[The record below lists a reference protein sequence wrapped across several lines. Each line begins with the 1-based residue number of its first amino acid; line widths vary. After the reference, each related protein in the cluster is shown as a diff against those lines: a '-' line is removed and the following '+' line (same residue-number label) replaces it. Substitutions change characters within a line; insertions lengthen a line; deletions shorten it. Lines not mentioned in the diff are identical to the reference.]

1 MDRITIT
8 IKLFA
13 HFRNGRFKEAGH
25 QLAPGATCRQVILGL
40 GFALGE
46 MGIVMVNGQ
55 HAPFDY
61 PLKEGD
67 TLALF
72 PLVGGG

>member
-1 MDRITIT
+1 MAPITVT

-13 HFRNGRFKEAGH
+13 HFRHGRFKEADH
-25 QLAPGATCRQVILGL
+25 QFPPGVACREVILGL
-40 GFALGE
+40 GFRLSE

-55 HAPFDY
+55 HAPLDH
-61 PLKEGD
+61 PLNERD

>member
-1 MDRITIT
+1 MTSITVT

-13 HFRNGRFKEAGH
+13 HFRNGRFKEADH
-25 QLAPGATCRQVILGL
+25 QFAPGVACREVILGL
-40 GFALGE
+40 GFRLGE

-55 HAPFDY
+55 HAHLDHQ
-61 PLKEGD
+61 LSERD

>member
-1 MDRITIT
+1 VGTITVT

-13 HFRNGRFKEAGH
+13 HFRNGRFKEADH
-25 QLAPGATCRQVILGL
+25 QFAPGVNCRQVILGL
-40 GFALGE
+40 GFSLGE

-55 HAPFDY
+55 HASLDY
-61 PLKEGD
+61 ELKERD

>member
-1 MDRITIT
+1 MAQIHVT

-13 HFRNGRFKEAGH
+13 HFRNGRFKEAERS
-25 QLAPGATCRQVILGL
+25 LAPGTDCRQVILGL
-40 GFALGE
+40 DLKLSE
-46 MGIVMVNGQ
+46 MGIVMVNGA
-55 HAPFDY
+55 HVPVDY
-61 PLKEGD
+61 QLKEGD

>member
-1 MDRITIT
+1 MRTITVT

-25 QLAPGATCRQVILGL
+25 QFDSGVDCCQVIQSL
-40 GFALGE
+40 GFRLDE
-46 MGIVMVNGQ
+46 MGIVLVNGQ
-55 HAPFDY
+55 HAPMDY
-61 PLKEGD
+61 LLREGD

>member
-1 MDRITIT
+1 MEQIHVT

-13 HFRNGRFKEAGH
+13 HFRNGRFKEANH
-25 QLAPGATCRQVILGL
+25 PFAPGVDCRQIILGL
-40 GFALGE
+40 GLGLGE
-46 MGIVMVNGQ
+46 VGIVMVNGQ
-55 HAPFDY
+55 HASLDQR
-61 PLKEGD
+61 LKEQD

>member
-1 MDRITIT
+1 MASITVT

-13 HFRNGRFKEAGH
+13 HFRNGRFKEAAQ
-25 QLAPGATCRQVILGL
+25 QLAPGADCRQAILGL
-40 GFALGE
+40 GFRLSE
-46 MGIVMVNGQ
+46 MGIVLVNGQ
-55 HAPFDY
+55 HAPLDQ
-61 PLKEGD
+61 PLNEGD

>member
-1 MDRITIT
+1 VERITVT

-13 HFRNGRFKEAGH
+13 QFRNGRFKVADH
-25 QLAPGATCRQVILGL
+25 QFDSGVDCRQIILGL
-40 GFALGE
+40 GIGLGE

-55 HAPFDY
+55 HAPLDY
-61 PLKEGD
+61 QLNERD

>member
-1 MDRITIT
+1 VEQINVT

-13 HFRNGRFKEAGH
+13 HFRNGRFKEADH
-25 QLAPGATCRQVILGL
+25 QFAPGVDCRQVILGL
-40 GFALGE
+40 GFKLSE

-55 HAPFDY
+55 HAPLDY
-61 PLKEGD
+61 QLNERD

>member
-1 MDRITIT
+1 MHVT

-13 HFRNGRFKEAGH
+13 HFRDGRFKEAEH
-25 QLAPGATCRQVILGL
+25 QFAPGVDCRQIILGL
-40 GFALGE
+40 GFRLGE

-55 HAPFDY
+55 HAPLDY
-61 PLKEGD
+61 QLNERD

>member
-1 MDRITIT
+1 MEQITVT

-13 HFRNGRFKEAGH
+13 HFRSGRFKEADH
-25 QLAPGATCRQVILGL
+25 QFAPGVDCRQVILGL
-40 GFALGE
+40 GFRLGE

-55 HAPFDY
+55 HAQLDY
-61 PLKEGD
+61 QLKERD

>member
-1 MDRITIT
+1 MEGINIT

-13 HFRNGRFKEAGH
+13 QFRNGRFKEADH
-25 QLAPGATCRQVILGL
+25 QFAPGVDCRQVILWL
-40 GFALGE
+40 GFRLSE
-46 MGIVMVNGQ
+46 MGVVMVNGQ
-55 HAPFDY
+55 HAPLDH
-61 PLKEGD
+61 PLNESD

>member
-1 MDRITIT
+1 MEQINVT

-13 HFRNGRFKEAGH
+13 HFRNGRFKEADH
-25 QLAPGATCRQVILGL
+25 QFAPGVDCRQVILGL
-40 GFALGE
+40 GFGLGE

-55 HAPFDY
+55 HAPLDY
-61 PLKEGD
+61 QLNERD

>member
-1 MDRITIT
+1 MLITV
-8 IKLFA
+8 KLFA
-13 HFRNGRFKEAGH
+13 HFRNERFKEAE
-25 QLAPGATCRQVILGL
+25 LSFPDGADCRQVILSL
-40 GFALGE
+40 GFQLGE

-55 HAPFDY
+55 HAPLDY
-61 PLKEGD
+61 PLKEHD

>member
-1 MDRITIT
+1 MVIT

-13 HFRNGRFKEAGH
+13 HFRHGRFKEASH
-25 QLAPGATCRQVILGL
+25 PLRPGTVCRDVILGL
-40 GFALGE
+40 GFRTSE
-46 MGIVMVNGQ
+46 MGIVLVNGQ
-55 HAPFDY
+55 HAPLDH
-61 PLKEGD
+61 PLEDAD